1 MTKTAASDFLYRDMN
16 SMMKPE
22 QEEEDDEEE
31 SWWRMR
37 NDIVCVLNIGKQQ
50 DNNTIL

>member
-1 MTKTAASDFLYRDMN
+1 MTKTAVSDFLFRDIN

-22 QEEEDDEEE
+22 QEEDDEEE

-37 NDIVCVLNIGKQQ
+37 NANMQTTHIRER
-50 DNNTIL
+50 

>member
-1 MTKTAASDFLYRDMN
+1 MKKTAASDFLYRDMN
-16 SMMKPE
+16 SIKKPE

-37 NDIVCVLNIGKQQ
+37 KANMQTTHIRER
-50 DNNTIL
+50 